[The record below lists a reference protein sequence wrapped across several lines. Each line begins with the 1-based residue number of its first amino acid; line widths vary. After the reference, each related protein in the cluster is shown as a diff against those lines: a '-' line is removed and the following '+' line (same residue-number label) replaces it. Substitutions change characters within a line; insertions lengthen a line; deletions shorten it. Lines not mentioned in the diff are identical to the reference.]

1 MSMPGI
7 SVLEDSTASVWYS
20 ATVSAMS
27 PTALLSRSDPVSH
40 EADGLG
46 VALGS
51 VETPIGTLQLA
62 ATSQGLVRMGFGY
75 METREDMMAEL
86 ADLPCSMSQGD
97 PDWLAE
103 PMTQLREYF
112 DGEPPYWFDLAL
124 DWRLSHGFYR
134 QVLDALMTVEYGTT
148 VSYGELAH
156 MAGSPGAARA
166 VGTAMSTNPI
176 PLIVPCHRVV
186 RSDGSVG
193 EYGGRP
199 EVKTW
204 LIDHER
210 AHRD

>member
-1 MSMPGI
+1 
-7 SVLEDSTASVWYS
+7 
-20 ATVSAMS
+20 MS
-27 PTALLSRSDPVSH
+27 PTALLSRSNPADL

-51 VETPIGTLQLA
+51 VDTPIGTLQLA
-62 ATSQGLVRMGFGY
+62 ATSQGLVRIGFGY
-75 METREDMMAEL
+75 MESREDMMAEL
-86 ADLPCSMSQGD
+86 ADLPCSGGEGD
-97 PDWLAE
+97 PAWLEE
-103 PMTQLREYF
+103 PATQIHEFF
-112 DGEPPYWFDLAL
+112 DGSRRWFEVDL

-134 QVLDALMTVEYGTT
+134 QVLDTLMTVEYGTT
-148 VSYGELAH
+148 VSYGELAC

-199 EVKTW
+199 EVKAW

-210 AHRD
+210 THRD

>member
-1 MSMPGI
+1 MSQ
-7 SVLEDSTASVWYS
+7 
-20 ATVSAMS
+20 
-27 PTALLSRSDPVSH
+27 TALLSRSDPVSP

-51 VETPIGTLQLA
+51 VDTPIGTLQLA
-62 ATSQGLVRMGFGY
+62 ATSQGLVRIGFGY
-75 METREDMMAEL
+75 METRDDMMAEL
-86 ADLPCSMSQGD
+86 ADLPCSMGQGD
-97 PDWLAE
+97 SDWLVE
-103 PMTQLREYF
+103 PITQLREYF
-112 DGEPPYWFDLAL
+112 DGSRRWFEVAL

-134 QVLDALMTVEYGTT
+134 QVQDALMTVEYGTT

-193 EYGGRP
+193 EFGGRP